1 MNRVKAL
8 AFPTLIVLELIVVP
22 RMALAMVPEG
32 VLSAAKSI
40 GLIDPW
46 QVLDALF
53 IFGVF
58 LATLSV
64 LVNLTEK
71 WSGIN
76 LASSIVSALSWFG
89 LSLYLWGLG
98 DPWALGLVTRTLN
111 VMRNAKA
118 SFVLDMRFFV
128 SFLAGISVLKVI
140 VTALEFIRTR
150 RIRGEEAP
158 AS

>member
-1 MNRVKAL
+1 VNRVKAL
-8 AFPTLIVLELIVVP
+8 AFPTLIVLELIMVP

-46 QVLDALF
+46 QVLDALL

-76 LASSIVSALSWFG
+76 LASSIISALSWFG

-128 SFLAGISVLKVI
+128 AFLAGISVLKVI